1 MHGLG
6 HRARGCWLRS
16 FAIVALAASAA
27 AGPSAVAAAAVSPAV
42 SAPRFVVTMFS
53 DHGDYIGAGNPQ
65 EFDQTN
71 AAMSGSV
78 SPGGISLS
86 LSGGTSGTDWSL
98 VIDPPKGS
106 TFKVGYYSRA
116 QRAEFRTA
124 GHPGLDITGDGRGC
138 NTVSGAFEVR
148 RLAVSNGAITQL
160 DLLYEQH
167 CEGGPAAL
175 FGEIQIGQPRPAG
188 LIMSSTSITWPAATH
203 GAMVTPVPVYLRN
216 PSTKSVHV
224 GTVSLS
230 GSAASQFRLSLNGCG
245 GSTLG
250 PGDSCAVFVGFT
262 AKSAGPQT
270 ATLNLPL
277 GTSTYHVQLDV
288 PVDVGTTSLTMTSQ
302 AGDYIGAGKTY
313 NFTGANSVI
322 WIASGSLTGLSARL
336 TAADGQWWDVDMY
349 PASGE
354 VLAVGHYPNATRY
367 PFNGSGNGLNV
378 DGDGRGCN
386 TLTGSFTVKQV
397 AFSAVDNSLQH
408 FDGTFVQHCEG
419 NSPALTGEL
428 KYESAPV
435 ITPPPGVG
443 SLHVSSN
450 SGVLSVSWVNPTFSN
465 YLHTIVRIEGSGSPF
480 GVAPFAGVSGYV
492 GTGHGMQVHG
502 LTVGRSY
509 TAVVYTIDKY
519 GNVSSPVQH
528 SIVLS

>member
-1 MHGLG
+1 MPGLG
-6 HRARGCWLRS
+6 RRARGCWLRS

-27 AGPSAVAAAAVSPAV
+27 AGTSAVALAAVRPAV
-42 SAPRFVVTMFS
+42 SAPSFVVTMFS
-53 DHGDYIGAGNPQ
+53 DRSDYIGAAIPQ

-71 AAMSGSV
+71 ATMSGSL
-78 SPGGISLS
+78 SQGGISLS
-86 LSGGTSGTDWSL
+86 LSGGTSGKDWSL
-98 VIDPPKGS
+98 VIDPPIGS
-106 TFKVGYYSRA
+106 KFKVGYYSRA
-116 QRAEFRTA
+116 QRAEFKTA
-124 GHPGLDITGDGRGC
+124 GHPGLDISGDGRGC

-148 RLAVSNGAITQL
+148 KLTVSNGAITQL

-167 CEGGPAAL
+167 CEGLPAAL

-188 LIMSSTSITWPAATH
+188 LITSSMSITWPATTH
-203 GAMVTPVPVYLRN
+203 GAKVTPVPVYVRN

-224 GTVSLS
+224 GTISLS
-230 GSAASQFRLSLNGCG
+230 GSGASQFSLSLNGCG

-250 PGDSCAVFVGFT
+250 PGDSCDVFVRFT
-262 AKSAGPQT
+262 ARSAGPQT
-270 ATLNLPL
+270 AKLNLPL
-277 GTSTYHVQLDV
+277 GTTTYHVQLDV
-288 PVDVGTTSLTMTSQ
+288 PVNVGTTSLTMTSD

-322 WIASGSLTGLSARL
+322 WLTSGSLTGLSARL
-336 TAADGQWWDVDMY
+336 NSSDGQWWDVDMY

-354 VLAVGHYPNATRY
+354 VLAVGNYTNATRY

-386 TLTGSFTVKQV
+386 TLTGSFRVKQV

-408 FDGTFVQHCEG
+408 FDGTFVQHCKG
-419 NSPALTGEL
+419 QSPALSGEL

-443 SLHVSSN
+443 SLHVSSS
-450 SGVLSVSWVNPTFSN
+450 SGVLSASWVNPTLSG
-465 YLHTIVRIEGSGSPF
+465 YLHTIVRIERSGSPF

-492 GTGHGMQVHG
+492 GTGQSVQVHG

-509 TAVVYTIDKY
+509 TVVVYTVDKY
-519 GNVSSPVQH
+519 GNVSSPVRH

>member
-1 MHGLG
+1 
-6 HRARGCWLRS
+6 
-16 FAIVALAASAA
+16 
-27 AGPSAVAAAAVSPAV
+27 
-42 SAPRFVVTMFS
+42 
-53 DHGDYIGAGNPQ
+53 
-65 EFDQTN
+65 
-71 AAMSGSV
+71 
-78 SPGGISLS
+78 
-86 LSGGTSGTDWSL
+86 
-98 VIDPPKGS
+98 
-106 TFKVGYYSRA
+106 
-116 QRAEFRTA
+116 
-124 GHPGLDITGDGRGC
+124 
-138 NTVSGAFEVR
+138 
-148 RLAVSNGAITQL
+148 
-160 DLLYEQH
+160 
-167 CEGGPAAL
+167 
-175 FGEIQIGQPRPAG
+175 
-188 LIMSSTSITWPAATH
+188 
-203 GAMVTPVPVYLRN
+203 
-216 PSTKSVHV
+216 
-224 GTVSLS
+224 
-230 GSAASQFRLSLNGCG
+230 
-245 GSTLG
+245 
-250 PGDSCAVFVGFT
+250 
-262 AKSAGPQT
+262 
-270 ATLNLPL
+270 
-277 GTSTYHVQLDV
+277 
-288 PVDVGTTSLTMTSQ
+288 MTSQ

-336 TAADGQWWDVDMY
+336 TSSDGQWWDVDMY
-349 PASGE
+349 AASGN

-419 NSPALTGEL
+419 ASAALSGEL

-443 SLHVSSN
+443 SLHDSSS

-465 YLHTIVRIEGSGSPF
+465 YLHTIVRIEPSGSPF

-492 GTGHGMQVHG
+492 GTGHSVQVRG

-519 GNVSSPVQH
+519 GNVSSPVRH

>member
-1 MHGLG
+1 MSCLG
-6 HRARGCWLRS
+6 RRARRSWLLRS
-16 FAIVALAASAA
+16 VVVALAASAA
-27 AGPSAVAAAAVSPAV
+27 VGPSAAVMASVQPAT
-42 SAPRFVVTMFS
+42 SGPAFVVTMFS
-53 DHGDYIGAGNPQ
+53 DHGDYIGAGRPQ

-71 AAMSGSV
+71 TAISGSL

-86 LSGGTSGTDWSL
+86 LSGGTSGTNWSV
-98 VIDPPKGS
+98 VIDPPTGS
-106 TFKVGYYSRA
+106 TFKVGYYSGA
-116 QRAEFRTA
+116 QRAEFKTA

-148 RLAVSNGAITQL
+148 RLAISNGAIKQL

-167 CEGGPAAL
+167 CEGQPAAL
-175 FGEIQIGQPRPAG
+175 FGEIQIGLPRPAG
-188 LIMSSTSITWPAATH
+188 LITSSMSITWPAATH
-203 GAMVTPVPVYLRN
+203 GAKATPVPLYIRN
-216 PSTKSVHV
+216 PSTKSVHI
-224 GTVSLS
+224 GTVTLS
-230 GSAASQFRLSLNGCG
+230 GPAASQFSLPINGCG
-245 GSTLG
+245 GSTLA
-250 PGDSCAVFVGFT
+250 PGASCDVFVGFT

-270 ATLNLPL
+270 AKLNVPL

-322 WIASGSLTGLSARL
+322 WLASGSLSGLSARL
-336 TAADGQWWDVDMY
+336 TASDGQWWDVDMY

-354 VLAVGHYPNATRY
+354 VLAVGKYPNATRY

-419 NSPALTGEL
+419 QTPALTGEL

-435 ITPPPGVG
+435 ITPPAGVG
-443 SLHVSSN
+443 SLHVSSS
-450 SGVLSVSWVNPTFSN
+450 SGALSVSWVNPSFSG
-465 YLHTIVRIEGSGSPF
+465 YLHTIVRIERSGSPF
-480 GVAPFAGVSGYV
+480 GVAPFAGVSAYV
-492 GTGHGMQVHG
+492 GTGHSVTVHG
-502 LTVGRSY
+502 LTVGNSY
-509 TAVVYTIDKY
+509 TVVVYTVDKY
-519 GNVSSPVQH
+519 GNVSAPVRH